1 MRHDSHVLRV
11 IRSLGCAVMSLIAAV
26 VVGLSAPPA
35 ASATNVT
42 GAYAPPPSPLTV
54 LTTPFTLGMHV
65 IETLAEGLANA
76 VEMIA
81 TPAPI
86 AVPAPRSDS

>member
-1 MRHDSHVLRV
+1 MGHDSLVLRAT
-11 IRSLGCAVMSLIAAV
+11 RSVGCAVMSFIAAV
-26 VVGLSAPPA
+26 VIGLSAAPS

-42 GAYAPPPSPLTV
+42 DAYAPPPSPLTV
-54 LTTPFTLGMHV
+54 LTTPFTFGMHV
-65 IETLAEGLANA
+65 IETIAEGLADA

-86 AVPAPRSDS
+86 AVPAPRSQA

>member
-1 MRHDSHVLRV
+1 MGHDSLVLRV
-11 IRSLGCAVMSLIAAV
+11 TRSLGCAVMSFIAAV
-26 VVGLSAPPA
+26 VIGLSAPPT

-42 GAYAPPPSPLTV
+42 DAYAPPPSPLTV
-54 LTTPFTLGMHV
+54 LTTPFTFGMKV
-65 IETLAEGLANA
+65 IETIAEGLANA

-86 AVPAPRSDS
+86 AVPAPRNDA

>member
-1 MRHDSHVLRV
+1 MVHDSHVSRV
-11 IRSLGCAVMSLIAAV
+11 TRSLGGAVTAFIDAAV
-26 VVGLSAPPA
+26 IGLSAAPA

-42 GAYAPPPSPLTV
+42 DVPPPSPLTV
-54 LTTPFTLGMHV
+54 LTTPFTFGMHV
-65 IETLAEGLANA
+65 IEAIAQGLANA

-86 AVPAPRSDS
+86 TVPAPHTNP

>member
-11 IRSLGCAVMSLIAAV
+11 MRSFGCAVMSLVAAV
-26 VVGLSAPPA
+26 VIGLSAPPT

-42 GAYAPPPSPLTV
+42 DAYPQPPSPLTV
-54 LTTPFTLGMHV
+54 LTTPFTFGMHV
-65 IETLAEGLANA
+65 IETIAEGLANA

-86 AVPAPRSDS
+86 AVPAPRSDA